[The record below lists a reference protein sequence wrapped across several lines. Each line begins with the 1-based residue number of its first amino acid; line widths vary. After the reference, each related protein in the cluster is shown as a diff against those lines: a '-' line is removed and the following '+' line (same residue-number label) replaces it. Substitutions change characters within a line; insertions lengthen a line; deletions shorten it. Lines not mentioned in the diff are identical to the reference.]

1 MSCWDTYEHR
11 IETRGG
17 TKRGAAYKREV
28 RFINKRLKD
37 NLSFKSIK
45 LYGQDCG
52 YNITDEE
59 MSSKAI
65 TKQLAIIKSDNL
77 NEKYLYSQAGDDI
90 ELGALV
96 EWEDNRWLV
105 TEKDAD
111 RTVYSGALMEQCN
124 FLLRWVE
131 DDGKIYEQWCIISDG
146 TKYLTGEMEDRH
158 FIATRG
164 DSRIA
169 MVIARNEHTV
179 KFDRK
184 SRFLI
189 DDPESEMKLSYQLTK
204 PMKLGYTFNG
214 LGIFK
219 FVLQEVSSTQD
230 DNYELGIADYYVH
243 FPKENSQG
251 SDDSPESERRS
262 WL

>member
-1 MSCWDTYEHR
+1 
-11 IETRGG
+11 
-17 TKRGAAYKREV
+17 
-28 RFINKRLKD
+28 
-37 NLSFKSIK
+37 
-45 LYGQDCG
+45 
-52 YNITDEE
+52 
-59 MSSKAI
+59 
-65 TKQLAIIKSDNL
+65 
-77 NEKYLYSQAGDDI
+77 
-90 ELGALV
+90 
-96 EWEDNRWLV
+96 
-105 TEKDAD
+105 
-111 RTVYSGALMEQCN
+111 
-124 FLLRWVE
+124 
-131 DDGKIYEQWCIISDG
+131 
-146 TKYLTGEMEDRH
+146 
-158 FIATRG
+158 
-164 DSRIA
+164 

-243 FPKENSQG
+243 LPKENPQG